1 MQNPYIPLTET
12 HMTEIRTIRLMK
24 ANIDAHLPEDFTEDQ
39 MVSILESVI
48 IKAFNQARLSGIHA
62 DFETDDFQKLCLGVY
77 RHVMINIEKCPKYM
91 SSLLTEAIPCKIAAL
106 VDEFEKNP
114 KKWVDIRKE
123 LELKENE
130 SISSLNITTDVQCFK
145 CKQNEVFMIPIQT
158 RSADEPETLFYQ
170 CMRCDN
176 KWRKSGA

>member
-1 MQNPYIPLTET
+1 MQNPYVPLTET
-12 HMTEIRTIRLMK
+12 HIAEIPIIRRLYN
-24 ANIDAHLPEDFTEDQ
+24 NISNNLPEEFDEDQ
-39 MVSILESVI
+39 MISILESVI
-48 IKAFNQARLSGIHA
+48 IKAFNQAKISSIHA
-62 DFETDDFQKLCLGVY
+62 DFTSEDFQKLCLGIY
-77 RHVMINIEKCPKYM
+77 RHVMITIENCPKYAK
-91 SSLLTEAIPCKIAAL
+91 SLLTETIPCKIAAL

-114 KKWVDIRKE
+114 TKWVSIRQE

-145 CKQNEVFMIPIQT
+145 CKKNEVFMIPIQT